1 MMIHE
6 DQIPGSMGFPRTD
19 NLVRVLLDGLPL
31 AVCIHDETGNI
42 VDYNAQAARLWG
54 SAPPSGD
61 HAGRYAGFQQLLA
74 PEGAPQ
80 PLAASPIAQV
90 IETGQAVVEAKVV
103 GERLDGSFKT
113 ILISVLPLSEHGAIT
128 GAISCFRDIP
138 AETPNPLDEPREW
151 EMLSRL
157 CGGLGHD
164 LANLFQSVRL
174 NVNLVE
180 RRASD
185 PTIDRAQAIDK
196 PLRGMGQAADRG
208 LVLTRQLLAY
218 AGRQHLSCVPTD
230 INRLLAGMAPSLA
243 ALAGPRVRVRL
254 RPASQLWQAHADPE
268 QIKQAVLNVVTNACE
283 AMKGIGDI
291 TIATAYA
298 TLPAESGVRVAGD
311 YVLISIADTGP
322 GMDRETLTSAFQ
334 PYFTTKK
341 GSESKGLG
349 LSTTLGIMRQH
360 RGDIQVDSHTGQGTR
375 VTLSLPRSAVAD
387 IPLPRVAGMGGEV
400 TEEEVAPVRGKTV
413 LVVDDDAVVRA
424 AAVDMLES
432 YGFDVLF
439 AANGSDALGIIGS
452 ARPVDLILA
461 DFRLG
466 GMNGI
471 ELVRQARALKP
482 HLRAI
487 LISGLGDVKSRV
499 QDDAIVVL
507 QKPLRAEELL
517 QQVRAALMQ
526 E

>member
-1 MMIHE
+1 MSA
-6 DQIPGSMGFPRTD
+6 SMGFPRTD
-19 NLVRVLLDGLPL
+19 NLVRVLMEGLPL
-31 AVCIHDETGNI
+31 AVCLHDETGMI
-42 VDYNAQAARLWG
+42 TDYNAQAARLWG
-54 SAPPSGD
+54 GAPPRGD
-61 HAGRYAGFQQLLA
+61 RAGRYAGFLQLFA
-74 PEGAPQ
+74 ADGAPM

-90 IETGQAVVEAKVV
+90 IETGHAVVEAKIV

-113 ILISVLPLSEHGAIT
+113 ILISVLPLSEHGMIA

-138 AETPNPLDEPREW
+138 ADNPNPLDEPREW

-157 CGGLGHD
+157 CGSLGHD

-180 RRASD
+180 RRSAD
-185 PTIDRAQAIDK
+185 QALEKPLRDQALEK
-196 PLRGMGQAADRG
+196 PLRGMAQAADRG

-218 AGRQHLSCVPTD
+218 AGRQHLTCVPTD

-243 ALAGPRVRVRL
+243 ALAGPRIRLKL
-254 RPASQLWQAHADPE
+254 RPASQLWSAHADPE
-268 QIKQAVLNVVTNACE
+268 QIKQAVINVVTNACE

-298 TLPAESGVRVAGD
+298 TLPAETGVRVAGD

-322 GMDRETLTSAFQ
+322 GMDRDTLASAFQ

-360 RGDIQVDSHTGQGTR
+360 RGDIHVDSHPGQGTR
-375 VTLSLPRSAVAD
+375 VTLSLPRSTVAEM
-387 IPLPRVAGMGGEV
+387 PLPRIAGKV
-400 TEEEVAPVRGKTV
+400 VPTEEVAPVRGKTV

-439 AANGSDALGIIGS
+439 SASGSDALGILGS

-461 DFRLG
+461 DFRMG

-471 ELVRQARALKP
+471 ELVREARLLKP
-482 HLRAI
+482 HIKAI
-487 LISGLGDVKSRV
+487 LISGLGDVKDRV
-499 QDDAIVVL
+499 RQEQITVL

-517 QQVRAALMQ
+517 QQVRQALLA
-526 E
+526 EECP

>member
-1 MMIHE
+1 MMIQEH
-6 DQIPGSMGFPRTD
+6 QVSGSMGFPRTD
-19 NLVRVLLDGLPL
+19 TLVRVLLEGLPL
-31 AVCIHDETGNI
+31 AVCLHDETGMI

-54 SAPPSGD
+54 GAPPRGD
-61 HAGRYAGFQQLLA
+61 RAGRYAGFQQLFA
-74 PEGAPQ
+74 PEGAPM
-80 PLAASPIAQV
+80 PLAASPVAHV
-90 IETGQAVVEAKVV
+90 VETGQAVVEAKIV

-113 ILISVLPLSEHGAIT
+113 ILISVLPLSEHGMIA
-128 GAISCFRDIP
+128 GAISCFREIAADN
-138 AETPNPLDEPREW
+138 PNPLDEPREW

-157 CGGLGHD
+157 CGSLGHD

-180 RRASD
+180 RRAGD
-185 PTIDRAQAIDK
+185 LAIEK
-196 PLRGMGQAADRG
+196 PMKGMAQAADRG

-218 AGRQHLSCVPTD
+218 AGRQHLSCMPTD
-230 INRLLAGMAPSLA
+230 INRMLAGMAPALA
-243 ALAGPRVRVRL
+243 ALAGPRIRLKL

-268 QIKQAVLNVVTNACE
+268 QIRQAVMNIVTNACE

-311 YVLISIADTGP
+311 YVLISIADTGS
-322 GMDRETLTSAFQ
+322 GMDRETLSSAFQ

-341 GSESKGLG
+341 GSEAKGLG
-349 LSTTLGIMRQH
+349 LSTTLGILRQH
-360 RGDIQVDSHTGQGTR
+360 RGDIQVDSRPGQGTR
-375 VTLSLPRSAVAD
+375 VTLSLPRSTAAE
-387 IPLPRVAGMGGEV
+387 IPLPRVAGREV

-439 AANGSDALGIIGS
+439 SASGNDALGIIGS

-471 ELVRQARALKP
+471 ELVRQARIIRP
-482 HLRAI
+482 HLKAI
-487 LISGLGDVKSRV
+487 LISGLGDVKNRV
-499 QDDAIVVL
+499 KDQEVTVL

-517 QQVRAALMQ
+517 HQVRQALMMHS
-526 E
+526 

>member
-1 MMIHE
+1 MMIQEH
-6 DQIPGSMGFPRTD
+6 QVSASMGFPRTD
-19 NLVRVLLDGLPL
+19 TLVRVLMEGLPL
-31 AVCIHDETGNI
+31 AVCLHDETGMI
-42 VDYNAQAARLWG
+42 TDYNAQAARLWG
-54 SAPPSGD
+54 GAPPRGD
-61 HAGRYAGFQQLLA
+61 RAGRYAGFQQLFA
-74 PEGAPQ
+74 ADGAPM
-80 PLAASPIAQV
+80 PLAATPIAQV
-90 IETGQAVVEAKVV
+90 VETGHAVVEAKIV

-113 ILISVLPLSEHGAIT
+113 ILISVLPLSEHGMIA

-138 AETPNPLDEPREW
+138 ADNPNPLDEPREW

-157 CGGLGHD
+157 CGSLGHD

-180 RRASD
+180 RRAGD
-185 PTIDRAQAIDK
+185 QAVDK
-196 PLRGMGQAADRG
+196 PLRGMVQAADRG

-218 AGRQHLSCVPTD
+218 AGRQHLTCLPTD
-230 INRLLAGMAPSLA
+230 VNRLLAGMAPSLA
-243 ALAGPRVRVRL
+243 ALAGPRIRLKL
-254 RPASQLWQAHADPE
+254 RPASQLWSAHADPE
-268 QIKQAVLNVVTNACE
+268 QIKQAVINVVTNACE

-298 TLPAESGVRVAGD
+298 TLPAETGVRVAGD

-322 GMDRETLTSAFQ
+322 GMDRDTLASAFQ

-360 RGDIQVDSHTGQGTR
+360 RGDIHVDSHPGQGTR
-375 VTLSLPRSAVAD
+375 VTLSLPRSTAAD
-387 IPLPRVAGMGGEV
+387 MPLPRGAGKLV
-400 TEEEVAPVRGKTV
+400 TKEEVAPVRGKTV

-439 AANGSDALGIIGS
+439 SASGSDALGIIGS

-461 DFRLG
+461 DFRMG

-471 ELVRQARALKP
+471 ELVRQARLLKP
-482 HLRAI
+482 HIKAI
-487 LISGLGDVKSRV
+487 LISGFGDVKNRV
-499 QDDAIVVL
+499 QDEQITVL

-517 QQVRAALMQ
+517 QHVRQALLT
-526 E
+526 EETS

>member
-1 MMIHE
+1 MIQE
-6 DQIPGSMGFPRTD
+6 NPVSASMGFPRTD
-19 NLVRVLLDGLPL
+19 TLVRVLLEGLPL
-31 AVCIHDETGNI
+31 AVCLHDETGMI

-54 SAPPSGD
+54 GSPPRGD
-61 HAGRYAGFQQLLA
+61 RAGRYAGFQQLFA
-74 PEGAPQ
+74 PEGAPM
-80 PLAASPIAQV
+80 PLAASPVAHV
-90 IETGQAVVEAKVV
+90 IETGQAVVEAKIV

-113 ILISVLPLSEHGAIT
+113 ILISVLPLTEHGVIA

-138 AETPNPLDEPREW
+138 ADNPNPLDEPREW

-180 RRASD
+180 RRAAD
-185 PTIDRAQAIDK
+185 PAVEKSQLEK
-196 PLRGMGQAADRG
+196 PMRGMAQAADRG

-230 INRLLAGMAPSLA
+230 INRMLAGMAPALA
-243 ALAGPRVRVRL
+243 ALAGPRIRLKL
-254 RPASQLWQAHADPE
+254 RPSSQLWQAHADPE
-268 QIKQAVLNVVTNACE
+268 QIRQAVMNVVTNACE

-291 TIATAYA
+291 TVATAYA

-322 GMDRETLTSAFQ
+322 GMDRETLASAFQ

-360 RGDIQVDSHTGQGTR
+360 RGDIQVDSHSGQGTR
-375 VTLSLPRSAVAD
+375 VTLSLPRSVAAEN
-387 IPLPRVAGMGGEV
+387 PLPRVAGRDV
-400 TEEEVAPVRGKTV
+400 PEEEVAPVRGKTV
-413 LVVDDDAVVRA
+413 LVVDDDPVVRG
-424 AAVDMLES
+424 AAVDMLDS

-439 AANGSDALGIIGS
+439 AANGNDALGIIGS

-461 DFRLG
+461 DYRLG

-471 ELVRQARALKP
+471 ELVREARLLKP
-482 HLRAI
+482 HLKAI
-487 LISGLGDVKSRV
+487 LISGLGDVKTLV
-499 QDDAIVVL
+499 KDDVTVL

-517 QQVRAALMQ
+517 QQVRSVLMIHS
-526 E
+526 

>member
-1 MMIHE
+1 MMIQEH
-6 DQIPGSMGFPRTD
+6 QVSASMGFPRTD
-19 NLVRVLLDGLPL
+19 TLVRVLLEGLPL
-31 AVCIHDETGNI
+31 AVCLHDETGMI

-54 SAPPSGD
+54 GAPPRGD
-61 HAGRYAGFQQLLA
+61 RAGRYAGFQQLFAL
-74 PEGAPQ
+74 EGAPM
-80 PLAASPIAQV
+80 PLAASPVAHV
-90 IETGQAVVEAKVV
+90 IETGQAVVEAKIV

-113 ILISVLPLSEHGAIT
+113 ILISVLPLTEHGMIA

-138 AETPNPLDEPREW
+138 ADNPNPLDEPREW

-157 CGGLGHD
+157 CGSLGHD

-180 RRASD
+180 RRAAD
-185 PTIDRAQAIDK
+185 PAVEKSQLEK
-196 PLRGMGQAADRG
+196 PMRGMAQAADRG

-230 INRLLAGMAPSLA
+230 INRMLAGMAPALA
-243 ALAGPRVRVRL
+243 ALAGPRVRLKL
-254 RPASQLWQAHADPE
+254 RPSSQLWQAHADPE
-268 QIKQAVLNVVTNACE
+268 QIRQAVMNVVTNACE

-322 GMDRETLTSAFQ
+322 GMDRDTLASAFQ

-360 RGDIQVDSHTGQGTR
+360 RGDIQVDSHSGQGTR
-375 VTLSLPRSAVAD
+375 VTLSLPRSTAAE
-387 IPLPRVAGMGGEV
+387 IPLPRVAGREV
-400 TEEEVAPVRGKTV
+400 PEEEVAPVRGKTV
-413 LVVDDDAVVRA
+413 LVVDDDPVVRA

-439 AANGSDALGIIGS
+439 AASGNDALGIIGS

-471 ELVRQARALKP
+471 ELVRQARVLKP

-487 LISGLGDVKSRV
+487 LISGLGDVKNRV
-499 QDDAIVVL
+499 KDDDVTVL

-517 QQVRAALMQ
+517 QQVRSALMMHS
-526 E
+526 

>member
-1 MMIHE
+1 
-6 DQIPGSMGFPRTD
+6 
-19 NLVRVLLDGLPL
+19 
-31 AVCIHDETGNI
+31 
-42 VDYNAQAARLWG
+42 
-54 SAPPSGD
+54 
-61 HAGRYAGFQQLLA
+61 
-74 PEGAPQ
+74 
-80 PLAASPIAQV
+80 LAASPIAHV

-218 AGRQHLSCVPTD
+218 AGRQHLACVPTD
-230 INRLLAGMAPSLA
+230 INHMLAAMAPALA
-243 ALAGPRVRVRL
+243 ALAGPRIRLKL
-254 RPASQLWQAHADPE
+254 RPASQLWPAHADPE
-268 QIKQAVLNVVTNACE
+268 QIKQAVLNIVTNACE
-283 AMKGIGDI
+283 AMKGSGDI
-291 TIATAYA
+291 TIATAFA
-298 TLPAESGVRVAGD
+298 TLPTESGVRVAGD
-311 YVLISIADTGP
+311 YVLISIADTGA
-322 GMDRETLTSAFQ
+322 GMDRETLASAFQ

-341 GSESKGLG
+341 GADSKGLG
-349 LSTTLGIMRQH
+349 LSSTLGILRQH
-360 RGDIQVDSHTGQGTR
+360 RGDIQVDSHPGQGTR
-375 VTLSLPRSAVAD
+375 VTLSLPRSAAAEA
-387 IPLPRVAGMGGEV
+387 PLPRVAGRDL
-400 TEEEVAPVRGKTV
+400 TEEDLAPVRGKTV

-439 AANGSDALGIIGS
+439 SASGNDALGIVGS
-452 ARPVDLILA
+452 ARPVDLLLA

-471 ELVRQARALKP
+471 ELVRQARVLKP
-482 HLRAI
+482 QIKAI
-487 LISGLGDVKSRV
+487 LISGLGDVKNRV
-499 QDDAIVVL
+499 KDDAVTVL

-517 QQVRAALMQ
+517 QQVRKALMMPS
-526 E
+526 

>member
-1 MMIHE
+1 MMIQE
-6 DQIPGSMGFPRTD
+6 RQVSGSMGFPRTD
-19 NLVRVLLDGLPL
+19 TLVRVLLEGLPL
-31 AVCIHDETGNI
+31 AVCLHDETGMI
-42 VDYNAQAARLWG
+42 VDYNAQAVRLWG
-54 SAPPSGD
+54 GTPPRGD
-61 HAGRYAGFQQLLA
+61 RAGRYAGFQQLFAL
-74 PEGAPQ
+74 EGAPM
-80 PLAASPIAQV
+80 PLAASPVAHV
-90 IETGQAVVEAKVV
+90 IETGQAVVEAKIV
-103 GERLDGSFKT
+103 GERLDGSFRT
-113 ILISVLPLSEHGAIT
+113 ILISVLPLTEHGMIA

-138 AETPNPLDEPREW
+138 ADNPNPLDEPREW

-157 CGGLGHD
+157 CGSLGHD

-180 RRASD
+180 RRAAD
-185 PTIDRAQAIDK
+185 PAVEKSQLEK
-196 PLRGMGQAADRG
+196 PMRGMAQAADRG

-218 AGRQHLSCVPTD
+218 AGRQHLSCVPTG
-230 INRLLAGMAPSLA
+230 INRMLAGMAPALA
-243 ALAGPRVRVRL
+243 ALAGPRIRLKL
-254 RPASQLWQAHADPE
+254 RPSSQLWQAHADPE
-268 QIKQAVLNVVTNACE
+268 QIRQAVMNVVTNACE

-322 GMDRETLTSAFQ
+322 GMDRETLASAFQ

-360 RGDIQVDSHTGQGTR
+360 RGDIQVDSHSGQGTR
-375 VTLSLPRSAVAD
+375 VTLSLPRSAAAE
-387 IPLPRVAGMGGEV
+387 IPLPRVAGREV
-400 TEEEVAPVRGKTV
+400 PEEEVAPVRGKTV
-413 LVVDDDAVVRA
+413 LVVDDDPVVRA

-439 AANGSDALGIIGS
+439 AANGNDALGIIGS

-461 DFRLG
+461 DYRLG

-471 ELVRQARALKP
+471 ELVRQARTIKP
-482 HLRAI
+482 HLKAI
-487 LISGLGDVKSRV
+487 LISGLGDVKNRV
-499 QDDAIVVL
+499 KDDAVTVL

-517 QQVRAALMQ
+517 QQVRSALMMHS
-526 E
+526 